1 MTIDMNRRQFVA
13 ALAAMPF
20 AARTAWAAT
29 VPVIDTHIHL
39 FDRRRPQGVPWP
51 REDDPVPGISALP
64 PRYRAL
70 VEPFDVVGAIAVEAS
85 PWLEDNQWML
95 AQLET
100 DPIMVGTVGFLDPG
114 KPDFG
119 RNLERFRKS
128 ELFLGIRRDR
138 SDLSMADGLETADFV
153 SDLKLL
159 ADAGLSLDSARQPP
173 SVWLRLT
180 DQVPSLRLIVPHL
193 PSTPLPEGRAA
204 VDAYL
209 ADLSELGQRP
219 HVYMKLSAILR
230 RINGTVSTDLDVYR
244 DGLDR
249 LWNIF
254 GEDRVLF
261 GSDWPNSLHAAP
273 FAEVMRFSR
282 EYISSK
288 GTVAEEKVLW
298 RNSIAAYRWPH
309 RDPAQPRA

>member
-64 PRYRAL
+64 PRYRTL

-95 AQLET
+95 EQLET
-100 DPIMVGTVGFLDPG
+100 DPLMVGTVGFLDPG

-119 RNLERFRKS
+119 RNLERFRQS

-138 SDLSMADGLETADFV
+138 SDLSMADGLEKAEFV

-230 RINGTVSTDLDVYR
+230 RIDGTVSTDLDVYR

-288 GTVAEEKVLW
+288 GPVAEEKVLW

>member
-20 AARTAWAAT
+20 AARAARAER

-64 PRYRAL
+64 PRYREL
-70 VEPFDVVGAIAVEAS
+70 VKPFDVVGAIAVEAS

-95 AQLET
+95 EQLEP

-114 KPDFG
+114 KPEFG
-119 RNLERFRKS
+119 RNLERFHRS

-138 SDLSMADGLETADFV
+138 SDLSMADGLEKAEFV
-153 SDLKLL
+153 SHLKLL

-204 VDAYL
+204 VDAYM
-209 ADLSELGQRP
+209 ADLRELGQRP
-219 HVYMKLSAILR
+219 HVYMKLSAVIR
-230 RINGTVSTDLDVYR
+230 PINGNISTNLDVYR
-244 DGLDR
+244 DGLDQ
-249 LWNIF
+249 LWSIF
-254 GEDRVLF
+254 SEDRVLF
-261 GSDWPNSLHAAP
+261 GSDWPNSLHAATYGD
-273 FAEVMRFSR
+273 V
-282 EYISSK
+282 ISLARAYVATK
-288 GTVAEEKVLW
+288 GPVAEEKVFW
-298 RNSIAAYRWPH
+298 RNSIAAYRWPR
-309 RDPAQPRA
+309 RDPTQPQV